1 MFDSNSGDITN
12 MKDSDFDFDEIISC
26 REREILDTFQKL
38 IWQLDWQPCFKRE
51 QKHPISLKLA
61 ILADEIRRGRT

>member
-1 MFDSNSGDITN
+1 MFDSDSGDITN
-12 MKDSDFDFDEIISC
+12 MSDSDFDFDEIISH

-38 IWQLDWQPCFKRE
+38 IWQLDWQPSLRKE

-61 ILADEIRRGRT
+61 ILANEIRRGRT